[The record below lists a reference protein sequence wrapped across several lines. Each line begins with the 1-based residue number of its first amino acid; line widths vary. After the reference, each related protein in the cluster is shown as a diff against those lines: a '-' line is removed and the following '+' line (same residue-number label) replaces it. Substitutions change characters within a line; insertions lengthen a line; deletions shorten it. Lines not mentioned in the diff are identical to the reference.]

1 MERQFGGR
9 QRDQIRNWKFIYH
22 RGWYFLFIFEKGF
35 ENLQLQV
42 RQMSRVNHP
51 NIIRLYGVS
60 LREPSFIVMEYA
72 DGGSLYDY
80 LHCKP
85 KRPYKASHAMSW
97 AKQTAEVISVFFFSL
112 MTRGLFSI
120 ILGSRLS
127 AFDETE
133 AVDS

>member
-1 MERQFGGR
+1 MAVKE
-9 QRDQIRNWKFIYH
+9 IKFETGNSFTIEV
-22 RGWYFLFIFEKGF
+22 GIFLFIFEKGF

-97 AKQTAEVISVFFFSL
+97 AKQTAEVNRGFPSL
-112 MTRGLFSI
+112 MIRGLFSI

-133 AVDS
+133 AVDP